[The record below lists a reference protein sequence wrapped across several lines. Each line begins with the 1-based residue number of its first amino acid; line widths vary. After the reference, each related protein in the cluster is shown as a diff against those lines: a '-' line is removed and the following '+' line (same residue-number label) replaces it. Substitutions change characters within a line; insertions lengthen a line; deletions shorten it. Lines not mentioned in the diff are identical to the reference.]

1 MKGAA
6 VRRLWIAGQWLL
18 GILVAYFIV
27 RTVSANWGQIRSS
40 QARIEIDVGALV
52 AGGAMVL
59 ASYGILISAWRAV
72 LAGWEGGN
80 RLRYLPA
87 ARVWCVSNLARYVP
101 GKVWQIGGMATLAQR
116 AGVSPWAAAGSA
128 IIVQLVSVATGALIT
143 GLAAPEW
150 KEHPWAV
157 AVCGIVAAST
167 AAALAWRRGTSFLGK
182 WMSAAFGRPLDLAPV
197 GKGALLL
204 SAAVTTLAWLAQ
216 GLALYLCA
224 VGLVGPTRLG
234 IWSAIGIFTGGSLAG
249 LLAVFTPGG
258 LGVRETV
265 LGIWLTPLMGYKR
278 AIIVLVGSRLLV
290 TATEL
295 LAAAITFPMRSVRDE
310 RAA

>member
-1 MKGAA
+1 MKATA
-6 VRRLWIAGQWLL
+6 VRRLWLAAQWLL
-18 GILVAYFIV
+18 GLAVAYFIV
-27 RTVSANWGQIRSS
+27 VTVADNWSQIRAS
-40 QARIEIDVGALV
+40 QGRILLDPGALL
-52 AGGAMVL
+52 AAAAMIL
-59 ASYGILISAWRAV
+59 ASYAILISAWRAV
-72 LAGWEGGN
+72 LMGWETT
-80 RLRYLPA
+80 RIRYGPA

-101 GKVWQIGGMATLAQR
+101 GKVWQVGGMAALAQR

-128 IIVQLVSVATGALIT
+128 IIVQLVSIATGALIT
-143 GLAAPEW
+143 GLAAPQW
-150 KEHPWAV
+150 KAHPWAV
-157 AVCGIVAAST
+157 AVCGIVAAAT
-167 AAALAWRRGTSFLGK
+167 AALLAWHRGTSVLAKWLGA
-182 WMSAAFGRPLDLAPV
+182 MFGRSMQLAPV

-258 LGVRETV
+258 LGVREGV
-265 LGIWLTPLMGYKR
+265 LGFWLAPLMGPRR
-278 AIIVLVGSRLLV
+278 AIIVLVGSRLML

-295 LAAAITFPMRSVRDE
+295 LAAAITFPMRSVRDH
-310 RAA
+310 ASA